1 MSQTTVAATA
11 KAKTQAIY
19 VPTAVGRLRVALTC
33 DDNYPAEDGL
43 GAASIRDIVEQRTFR
58 VHERAGAGSTC
69 TLIGYGSSSRLP
81 LSTATRHTQNR
92 KDYQCLRI
100 IPSSPPHYVLCD
112 VMEGILH
119 HSWRR
124 YSTDCESASNTFAEN
139 ALHPLRKAVSTRQP
153 GSFSRAGI
161 GGGEG
166 PLRRLNCLA
175 RGRRSPLWGRVA
187 REPGRFSPSS
197 PGRDFPLPD
206 ILAPCVLSRCFLSLS
221 RW

>member
-92 KDYQCLRI
+92 RDYQCLRI
-100 IPSSPPHYVLCD
+100 IPSHPLTTF
-112 VMEGILH
+112 LAT
-119 HSWRR
+119 SWRVFCTIR
-124 YSTDCESASNTFAEN
+124 GADTARIVNQPPIRS
-139 ALHPLRKAVSTRQP
+139 RKTQFTLCGRRFPP
-153 GSFSRAGI
+153 GSRAACRGQEL
-161 GGGEG
+161 GVGKV
-166 PLRRLNCLA
+166 PCL
-175 RGRRSPLWGRVA
+175 
-187 REPGRFSPSS
+187 
-197 PGRDFPLPD
+197 D
-206 ILAPCVLSRCFLSLS
+206 
-221 RW
+221 